1 MKFLQI
7 KHKPKTLTHKFSR
20 SQVAHSVFF
29 RNLLIVNL
37 IKMKQLLSTFA
48 VAAIA
53 LSACQPVS
61 TRNDGVHG
69 GNLRINISDIPHRV
83 FPGYVE
89 KRSEQIIVNQV
100 YTGLVKYNQQTLE
113 IVPSIA
119 REHTLSPDSLTYT
132 FALDTRARFQDDR
145 CFAGGKGR
153 PIVAADVKYSIER
166 ICRNKLIDGIGIS
179 RQVLNI
185 VGTDS
190 FLPEA
195 KDNDSVHIA
204 GIVAENDSVLI
215 INLKEPDK
223 LFLHFLAGTSALV
236 FAPEAYNA
244 YGINGTVG
252 SGAFTFKYP
261 KSVGNPYILTY
272 NPNYWATA
280 DGVRQPYIDTLTVTF
295 ITSTQKELYMF
306 GAGMVDMIF
315 DLPTNY
321 LPDFLESNID
331 KFQSNPPLFI
341 MTNTTK
347 PNNEKRFNLY
357 TSNVKDLYFNSLT
370 YFDFSVVRIEKGQ

>member
-1 MKFLQI
+1 
-7 KHKPKTLTHKFSR
+7 
-20 SQVAHSVFF
+20 
-29 RNLLIVNL
+29 
-37 IKMKQLLSTFA
+37 MKQLLSTFA

-83 FPGYVE
+83 FPGYVD

-100 YTGLVKYNQQTLE
+100 YTGLVKYNQRTLE

-119 REHTLSPDSLTYT
+119 REHTLSPDELTYT
-132 FALDTRARFQDDR
+132 FLLDSRACFQDDR
-145 CFAGGKGR
+145 CFANGKGR
-153 PIVAADVKYSIER
+153 QIVAADVKYSIER
-166 ICRNKLIDGIGIS
+166 ICRNKQIDGFGLS
-179 RQVLNI
+179 PQVMNI
-185 VGTDS
+185 VGADE
-190 FLPEA
+190 FLPDA
-195 KDNDSVHIA
+195 TKNDSVNIS
-204 GIVAENDSVLI
+204 GIIAENDSVLI
-215 INLKEPDK
+215 INLKTPDK
-223 LFLHFLAGTSALV
+223 LFLHYLAGTNALV
-236 FAPEAYNA
+236 FAPEAFNA

-252 SGAFTFKYP
+252 SGAFRFKYP
-261 KSVGNPYILTY
+261 KAVGSPYILTY
-272 NPNYWATA
+272 NPNYWATTA
-280 DGVRQPYIDTLTVTF
+280 DGRLPYVDSLTVTF

-315 DLPTNY
+315 DLPTKY

-331 KFQSNPPLFI
+331 GFQSDPPRFI

-357 TSNVKDLYFNSLT
+357 SANVKELYFNSQT
-370 YFDFSVVRIEKGQ
+370 YFDFSVVRLGGEN